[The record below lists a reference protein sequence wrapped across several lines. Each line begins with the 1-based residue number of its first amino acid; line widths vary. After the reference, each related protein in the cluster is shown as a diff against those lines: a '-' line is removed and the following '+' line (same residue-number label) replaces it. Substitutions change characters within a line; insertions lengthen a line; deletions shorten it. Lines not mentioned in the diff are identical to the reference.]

1 MSASQIR
8 EIVLACENDTLNLGA
23 RFAQHISPPL
33 IIWLEGDL
41 GAGKT
46 TFTRGLLNALGYNGA
61 VKSPTYNIVETYPF
75 NGFNLH
81 HFDLYRFQSPEEWLD
96 AGLDELITTD
106 SIVLIEWPQLGGD
119 LAPPADIILN
129 ITSNNS
135 NGRTIQMSAATA
147 HGTHTLDKITE

>member
-1 MSASQIR
+1 MSATEVR
-8 EIVLACENDTLNLGA
+8 EIFLADENDTLKLGE
-23 RFAQHISPPL
+23 RFAQLISPPL

-75 NGFNLH
+75 KSFNLH
-81 HFDLYRFQSPEEWLD
+81 HFDLYRFQNPEEWLD
-96 AGLDELITTD
+96 AGLDELITAD
-106 SIVLIEWPQLGGD
+106 SIILIEWPQLGGD

-129 ITSNNS
+129 ITINS
-135 NGRTIQMSAATA
+135 SGRTVQINAVTTN
-147 HGTHTLDKITE
+147 GTKTLNKITE

>member
-1 MSASQIR
+1 MSATEVR
-8 EIVLACENDTLNLGA
+8 EIFLADENDTLKLGE
-23 RFAQHISPPL
+23 RFAQLISPPL

-75 NGFNLH
+75 KGFNLH
-81 HFDLYRFQSPEEWLD
+81 HFDLYRFQNPEEWLD
-96 AGLDELITTD
+96 AGLDELITAD
-106 SIVLIEWPQLGGD
+106 SIILIEWPQLGGD

-129 ITSNNS
+129 ITISS
-135 NGRTIQMSAATA
+135 SGRTVQINAVTA
-147 HGTHTLDKITE
+147 HGINILNKIIE

>member
-1 MSASQIR
+1 MSASHIQ
-8 EIVLACENDTLNLGA
+8 ETVLADENDTLHLGS

-46 TFTRGLLNALGYNGA
+46 TFTRGLLNALGHQGA
-61 VKSPTYNIVETYPF
+61 VKSPTYNIVETYSF
-75 NGFNLH
+75 NQFDLH

-96 AGLDELITTD
+96 AGLDELITSD
-106 SIVLIEWPQLGGD
+106 SVVLIEWPQLGSD

-129 ITSNNS
+129 IRINE
-135 NGRTIQMSAATA
+135 NGRTVRMIALTAT
-147 HGTHTLDKITE
+147 GKHTLNKITE

>member
-1 MSASQIR
+1 MSATEVR
-8 EIVLACENDTLNLGA
+8 EIFLADENDTLKLGE
-23 RFAQHISPPL
+23 RFAQLISPPL

-75 NGFNLH
+75 KGFNLH
-81 HFDLYRFQSPEEWLD
+81 HFDLYRFQNPEEWLD
-96 AGLDELITTD
+96 AGLDELITAD
-106 SIVLIEWPQLGGD
+106 SIILIEWPQLGGD

-129 ITSNNS
+129 ITINGS
-135 NGRTIQMSAATA
+135 GRTVLINAVTTN
-147 HGTHTLDKITE
+147 GTKTLNKITE

>member
-1 MSASQIR
+1 MSATEIR
-8 EIVLACENDTLNLGA
+8 EIFLADENDTLKLGE
-23 RFAQHISPPL
+23 RFAQLISPPL

-75 NGFNLH
+75 KGFNLH
-81 HFDLYRFQSPEEWLD
+81 HFDLYRFQNPEEWLD
-96 AGLDELITTD
+96 AGLDELITAD
-106 SIVLIEWPQLGGD
+106 SIILMEWPQFGGD

-129 ITSNNS
+129 ITIKSS
-135 NGRTIQMSAATA
+135 GRTVQINAVTTN
-147 HGTHTLDKITE
+147 GTKTLNKITE

>member
-1 MSASQIR
+1 MSATEVR
-8 EIVLACENDTLNLGA
+8 EIFLADENDTLKLGE
-23 RFAQHISPPL
+23 RFAQLISPPL

-75 NGFNLH
+75 KGFNLH
-81 HFDLYRFQSPEEWLD
+81 HFDLYRFQNPEEWLD
-96 AGLDELITTD
+96 AGLDELITAD
-106 SIVLIEWPQLGGD
+106 SIILMEWPQLGGD

-129 ITSNNS
+129 ITIKSS
-135 NGRTIQMSAATA
+135 GRTVQINAVTTN
-147 HGTHTLDKITE
+147 GTKTLNKITE

>member
-1 MSASQIR
+1 MSATEVR
-8 EIVLACENDTLNLGA
+8 EIFLADENDTLNLGE
-23 RFAQHISPPL
+23 RFAQLISPPL

-75 NGFNLH
+75 KSFNLH
-81 HFDLYRFQSPEEWLD
+81 HFDLYRFQNPEEWLD
-96 AGLDELITTD
+96 AGLDELITAD
-106 SIVLIEWPQLGGD
+106 SIILMEWPQLGGD

-129 ITSNNS
+129 ITIKSS
-135 NGRTIQMSAATA
+135 GRTVQINAVTTN
-147 HGTHTLDKITE
+147 GTKTLNKITE

>member
-1 MSASQIR
+1 MSATEVC
-8 EIVLACENDTLNLGA
+8 EIFLADENDTLKLGE
-23 RFAQHISPPL
+23 RFAQLISPPL

-75 NGFNLH
+75 KGFNLH
-81 HFDLYRFQSPEEWLD
+81 HFDLYRFQNPEEWLD
-96 AGLDELITTD
+96 AGLDELITAD
-106 SIVLIEWPQLGGD
+106 SIILIEWPQLGGD

-129 ITSNNS
+129 ITISS
-135 NGRTIQMSAATA
+135 SGRTVQINAVTA
-147 HGTHTLDKITE
+147 HGINILNKIIE

>member
-1 MSASQIR
+1 MSATEVR
-8 EIVLACENDTLNLGA
+8 EIFLADENDTLKLGE
-23 RFAQHISPPL
+23 RFAQLISPPL

-75 NGFNLH
+75 KSFNLH
-81 HFDLYRFQSPEEWLD
+81 HFDLYRFQNPEEWLD
-96 AGLDELITTD
+96 AGLDELITAD
-106 SIVLIEWPQLGGD
+106 SIILIEWPQLGGN

-129 ITSNNS
+129 ITI
-135 NGRTIQMSAATA
+135 NGSLSLI
-147 HGTHTLDKITE
+147 HI

>member
-1 MSASQIR
+1 MSATEVR
-8 EIVLACENDTLNLGA
+8 EIFLADENDTLKLGE
-23 RFAQHISPPL
+23 RFAQLISSPL

-75 NGFNLH
+75 KGFNLH
-81 HFDLYRFQSPEEWLD
+81 HFDLYRFQNPEEWLD
-96 AGLDELITTD
+96 AGLDELITAD
-106 SIVLIEWPQLGGD
+106 SIILMEWPQLGGD

-129 ITSNNS
+129 ITIKSS
-135 NGRTIQMSAATA
+135 GRTVQINAVTTN
-147 HGTHTLDKITE
+147 GTKTLNKITE

>member
-1 MSASQIR
+1 MSATEVR
-8 EIVLACENDTLNLGA
+8 EIFLADENDTLNLGE
-23 RFAQHISPPL
+23 RFAQLISPPL

-75 NGFNLH
+75 KGFNLH
-81 HFDLYRFQSPEEWLD
+81 HFDLYRFQNPEEWLD
-96 AGLDELITTD
+96 AGLDELITAD
-106 SIVLIEWPQLGGD
+106 SIILMEWPQLGGD

-129 ITSNNS
+129 ITIKSS
-135 NGRTIQMSAATA
+135 GRTVQINAVTTN
-147 HGTHTLDKITE
+147 GTKTLNKITE

>member
-1 MSASQIR
+1 MSATEVR
-8 EIVLACENDTLNLGA
+8 EIFLADENDTLKLGE
-23 RFAQHISPPL
+23 RFAQLISPPL

-75 NGFNLH
+75 KSFNLH
-81 HFDLYRFQSPEEWLD
+81 HFDLYRFQNPEEWLD
-96 AGLDELITTD
+96 AGLDELITAD
-106 SIVLIEWPQLGGD
+106 SIILMEWPQLGGD

-129 ITSNNS
+129 ITIKSS
-135 NGRTIQMSAATA
+135 GRTVQINAVTTN
-147 HGTHTLDKITE
+147 GTKTLNKITE

>member
-1 MSASQIR
+1 MSATEVR
-8 EIVLACENDTLNLGA
+8 EIFLADENDTLKLGE
-23 RFAQHISPPL
+23 RFAQLISPPL

-75 NGFNLH
+75 KSFNLH
-81 HFDLYRFQSPEEWLD
+81 HFDLYRFQNPEEWLD
-96 AGLDELITTD
+96 AGLDELITAD
-106 SIVLIEWPQLGGD
+106 SIILMEWPQFGGD

-129 ITSNNS
+129 ITIKSS
-135 NGRTIQMSAATA
+135 GRTVQINAVTTN
-147 HGTHTLDKITE
+147 GTKTLNKITE

>member
-1 MSASQIR
+1 MSATEVR
-8 EIVLACENDTLNLGA
+8 EIFLADENDTLKLGE
-23 RFAQHISPPL
+23 RFAQLISPPL

-75 NGFNLH
+75 KGFNLH
-81 HFDLYRFQSPEEWLD
+81 HFDLYRFQNPEEWLD
-96 AGLDELITTD
+96 AGLDELITAD
-106 SIVLIEWPQLGGD
+106 SIILIEWPQLGGD

-129 ITSNNS
+129 ITLNGS
-135 NGRTIQMSAATA
+135 GRTVQINTVTTN
-147 HGTHTLDKITE
+147 GTKTLNKITE

>member
-1 MSASQIR
+1 MPASEIR
-8 EIVLACENDTLNLGA
+8 EFFLADENNTLQLSKC
-23 RFAQHISPPL
+23 FAQHISSPL

-61 VKSPTYNIVETYPF
+61 VKSPTYNIVETYFF
-75 NGFNLH
+75 NGFNLN

-96 AGLDELITTD
+96 AGLDELITAD
-106 SIVLIEWPQLGGD
+106 SINLIEWPQLGGD

-129 ITSNNS
+129 ITVSS
-135 NGRTIQMSAATA
+135 SGRTVQINAVTA
-147 HGTHTLDKITE
+147 HGINILNKIIE

>member
-1 MSASQIR
+1 MSATEVR
-8 EIVLACENDTLNLGA
+8 EIFLADENDTLKLGE
-23 RFAQHISPPL
+23 RFAQLISPPL

-75 NGFNLH
+75 KGFNLH
-81 HFDLYRFQSPEEWLD
+81 HFDLYRFQNPEEWLD
-96 AGLDELITTD
+96 AGLDELITAD
-106 SIVLIEWPQLGGD
+106 SIILMEWPQFGGD

-129 ITSNNS
+129 ITIKSS
-135 NGRTIQMSAATA
+135 GRTVQINAVTTN
-147 HGTHTLDKITE
+147 GTKTLNKITE

>member
-1 MSASQIR
+1 MSATEVC
-8 EIVLACENDTLNLGA
+8 EIFLADENDTLKLGE
-23 RFAQHISPPL
+23 RFAQLISPPL

-75 NGFNLH
+75 KGFNLH
-81 HFDLYRFQSPEEWLD
+81 HFDLYRFQNPEEWLD
-96 AGLDELITTD
+96 AGLDELITAD
-106 SIVLIEWPQLGGD
+106 SIILIEWPQLGGD

-129 ITSNNS
+129 ITINGS
-135 NGRTIQMSAATA
+135 GRTVQINAVTTN
-147 HGTHTLDKITE
+147 GTKTLNKITE

>member
-1 MSASQIR
+1 MSATEVR
-8 EIVLACENDTLNLGA
+8 EIFLADENDTLKLGE
-23 RFAQHISPPL
+23 RFAQLISPPL

-75 NGFNLH
+75 KGFNLH
-81 HFDLYRFQSPEEWLD
+81 HFDLYRFQNPEEWLD
-96 AGLDELITTD
+96 AGLDELITAD
-106 SIVLIEWPQLGGD
+106 SIILIEWPQLGGD

-129 ITSNNS
+129 ITIKSS
-135 NGRTIQMSAATA
+135 GRTVQINAVTTN
-147 HGTHTLDKITE
+147 GTKTLNKITE

>member
-1 MSASQIR
+1 MSATEVC
-8 EIVLACENDTLNLGA
+8 EIFLADENDTLKLGE
-23 RFAQHISPPL
+23 RFAQLISPPL

-75 NGFNLH
+75 KGFNLH
-81 HFDLYRFQSPEEWLD
+81 HFDLYRFQNPEEWLD
-96 AGLDELITTD
+96 AGLDELITAD
-106 SIVLIEWPQLGGD
+106 SIILIEWPQLGGD

-129 ITSNNS
+129 ITIKSS
-135 NGRTIQMSAATA
+135 GRTVQINAVTTN
-147 HGTHTLDKITE
+147 GTKTLNKITE

>member
-1 MSASQIR
+1 MSATEVR
-8 EIVLACENDTLNLGA
+8 EIFLADENDTLKLGE
-23 RFAQHISPPL
+23 RFAQLISPPL

-75 NGFNLH
+75 KSFNLH
-81 HFDLYRFQSPEEWLD
+81 HFDLYRFQNPEEWLD
-96 AGLDELITTD
+96 AGLDELITAD
-106 SIVLIEWPQLGGD
+106 SIILIEWPQLGGN

-129 ITSNNS
+129 ITI
-135 NGRTIQMSAATA
+135 NGSSRTVQINAVTTN
-147 HGTHTLDKITE
+147 GTKTLNKITE

>member
-1 MSASQIR
+1 MSASHIL
-8 EIVLACENDTLNLGA
+8 ETVLADENDTLHLGS

-46 TFTRGLLNALGYNGA
+46 TFTRGLLSELGHQGA
-61 VKSPTYNIVETYPF
+61 VKSPTYNIVETYSLNRF
-75 NGFNLH
+75 DLH

-96 AGLDELITTD
+96 AGLDELITSD
-106 SIVLIEWPQLGGD
+106 SVVLIEWPQLGGD

-129 ITSNNS
+129 IRINK
-135 NGRTIQMSAATA
+135 NGRTVRMSALTATGKHA
-147 HGTHTLDKITE
+147 LNKITE